1 MSKLFLELVNMSLT
15 AGVLIIAV
23 IVARHLLK
31 RAPKNVIYIL
41 WAMVAVRLV
50 CPIAIKSSFSL
61 VPSQIGKVSTRQVEG
76 SFIGKSG
83 VTADHFTVLWIA
95 GVLIMLGYST
105 VRYIQL
111 YSRMCTAI
119 RLQEDVWQSEYVIT
133 PFVFGI
139 RNPKIY
145 VPYSISDEQLQMV
158 VAHEHAHLRQ
168 GDHVIKLIAFVILSV
183 YWFNPL
189 VWVAYILL
197 CRDIEVA
204 CDERVVKHM
213 SRKERKVY
221 SEALLSLSVSGKS
234 IAACPVCFGEVG
246 VKMRIRRILSYKK
259 SSLITRA
266 HAVVACFTI
275 AICFLS
281 NPEVAVVKQKL
292 AAPKKKEVAKETVF
306 SQESNTSEDASENV
320 GTEELTEEEESEL
333 SAKDAAVVVAKDT
346 KKITPAK
353 KDSSTAKERA
363 KRTRVKEVT
372 ESDETVDNDTTQS
385 TEKQD
390 VDSTTP
396 QDVNPQEQ
404 ESQEQMDGDD
414 IVLDETTEDI
424 SLIGKDDTE
433 QNADESKK
441 PEDANKTEDVNKAED
456 VNMTEYV
463 DEAEDDNMIQDA
475 DASANV
481 DRDITSEQELLENGD
496 AEEIINSVSQD
507 LSE

>member
-15 AGVLIIAV
+15 AGILIVVV
-23 IVARHLLK
+23 ILARHLLK
-31 RAPKNVIYIL
+31 RAPKNVIYVL

-61 VPSQIGKVSTRQVEG
+61 VPSQIGKVSTRQVES
-76 SFIGKSG
+76 SFLGRAG
-83 VTADHFTVLWIA
+83 VTAEHFTVLWIA

-119 RLQEDVWQSEYVIT
+119 RLQDDVWQSEYVIT
-133 PFVFGI
+133 PFVFGL

-145 VPYSISDEQLQMV
+145 VPYSISDEELQMV

-168 GDHVIKLIAFVILSV
+168 GDHIIKLIAFVILSV

-204 CDERVVKHM
+204 CDERVVKNM
-213 SRKERKVY
+213 SRRERKVY

-266 HAVVACFTI
+266 HAVVACFTL

-281 NPEVAVVKQKL
+281 NPEVAIVKQKL
-292 AAPKKKEVAKETVF
+292 ATPKNKEVAKETVF
-306 SQESNTSEDASENV
+306 SQESNASENASEDV
-320 GTEELTEEEESEL
+320 GTEELTEESESTT
-333 SAKDAAVVVAKDT
+333 SVAKADNGAVATKRTST
-346 KKITPAK
+346 KKEMPSK
-353 KDSSTAKERA
+353 QERVQN
-363 KRTRVKEVT
+363 TRVKGIVVSDDEEDEAITGNPEQTEVGPST
-372 ESDETVDNDTTQS
+372 PTDADSDT
-385 TEKQD
+385 QD
-390 VDSTTP
+390 VQQTP
-396 QDVNPQEQ
+396 E
-404 ESQEQMDGDD
+404 DD
-414 IVLDETTEDI
+414 IVLDETNDEI

-433 QNADESKK
+433 QEPVEEVSE
-441 PEDANKTEDVNKAED
+441 PELSE
-456 VNMTEYV
+456 
-463 DEAEDDNMIQDA
+463 EAEESNLEEL
-475 DASANV
+475 
-481 DRDITSEQELLENGD
+481 TEELLSADDDEPVV
-496 AEEIINSVSQD
+496 EEEPQEIIQ
-507 LSE
+507 E